1 MKCKLK
7 NEFASDN
14 ILIRKMFFEET
25 GFFLKNIIFF
35 DEKLYDDFN
44 WLERN
49 ERFVEI
55 ICKII
60 LPSKNKKKAIKSF
73 SNEEFQE
80 IEYDSFFKN
89 DVKKELHKN
98 FKIIV
103 QRKNEELKITKKE
116 KDYLDFFIKTKD
128 FKGNLKDCP
137 NNKIAKI
144 SEIIIDFL
152 EAIEFSMENFLDES
166 NENYLIKEVRKIR
179 NKKTKFY
186 ENPNKDFLKQYQSKL
201 SKNEIENLK
210 KIYDTIFFKKI
221 EINKIKKED
230 FLITDEEKEIW
241 LNQEKISPEKFTK
254 LKANFDR
261 KYLIKSKYNESNKSD
276 KSKNK
281 NEEKINKKNIFS
293 SPKEIKKELDKF
305 VIGQEKAKKIIS
317 VAAYNHI
324 KRINNPNLKI
334 PKSNVF
340 MLGPTGSGK
349 TYLIKKLG
357 EILNVPI
364 LIYDASSLTA
374 TGYVGNDLES
384 IFNALTTKYN
394 NDYKKCEKAII
405 YLDEI
410 DKISAS
416 EIVADVN
423 GSKAQQILLKAIE
436 GNKFIVNSG
445 SYGYHDEYE
454 FDSSNILFVVGGAFT
469 KLFENEGKNNT
480 IGFGNSNSS
489 IEKNSTN
496 FSTEKLIKYGM
507 IREFVGRFSAIV
519 QLEKH
524 TKETLKKIIL
534 NSKDSIMKQYINIFK
549 EEKIKIK
556 ITEEAIDEIVEI
568 AFQKNTG
575 ARSLKTVFEELFADI
590 MFEYLGENKNI
601 EKIEISKETIKNKI
615 PKIFYK

>member
-1 MKCKLK
+1 MNCKFK
-7 NEFASDN
+7 DEFVSDN
-14 ILIRKMFFEET
+14 ILIKEMFFEET
-25 GFFLKNIIFF
+25 GCFLKNIIFF
-35 DEKLYDDFN
+35 DEN
-44 WLERN
+44 
-49 ERFVEI
+49 EI

-60 LPSKNKKKAIKSF
+60 LPSKNKKKSLKSF

-89 DVKKELHKN
+89 NVKKELNKN

-103 QRKNEELKITKKE
+103 QRKNEELKITKKGE
-116 KDYLDFFIKTKD
+116 NYLDFFIKTKN
-128 FKGNLKDCP
+128 FKGNLKNCP
-137 NNKIAKI
+137 KNKIIKI

-152 EAIEFSMENFLDES
+152 EKIEFSMKNFLDES
-166 NENYLIKEVRKIR
+166 NENYLIKEVKKIR

-241 LNQEKISPEKFTK
+241 LNQENISPEKFTK

-261 KYLIKSKYNESNKSD
+261 KYLIKSKYNESNKS
-276 KSKNK
+276 K

-293 SPKEIKKELDKF
+293 SPQEIKKELDKY

-324 KRINNPNLKI
+324 KRTNNPDLKI

-416 EIVADVN
+416 EIIADVN

-436 GNKFIVNSG
+436 GNKFLVNSG
-445 SYGYHDEYE
+445 SYGYHEEYE

-469 KLFENEGKNNT
+469 KLFENERKKNT
-480 IGFGNSNSS
+480 IGFRNSNSS
-489 IEKNSTN
+489 NEKNSTN
-496 FSTEKLIKYGM
+496 FSTEKLIEYGM
-507 IREFVGRFSAIV
+507 IREFVGRFSSIV

-549 EEKIKIK
+549 EEKIKIE

>member
-1 MKCKLK
+1 MNCKFK
-7 NEFASDN
+7 DEFVSDN
-14 ILIRKMFFEET
+14 ILIKEMFFEET
-25 GFFLKNIIFF
+25 GCFLKNIIFF
-35 DEKLYDDFN
+35 DEN
-44 WLERN
+44 
-49 ERFVEI
+49 EI

-60 LPSKNKKKAIKSF
+60 LPSKNKKKSLKSF

-89 DVKKELHKN
+89 NVKKELNKN

-103 QRKNEELKITKKE
+103 QRKNEELKITKKGE
-116 KDYLDFFIKTKD
+116 NYLVFFIKTKN
-128 FKGNLKDCP
+128 FKGNLKNCP
-137 NNKIAKI
+137 KNKIIKI

-152 EAIEFSMENFLDES
+152 EKIEFSMKNFLDES
-166 NENYLIKEVRKIR
+166 NENYLIKEVKKIR

-221 EINKIKKED
+221 KINKIKKED

-241 LNQEKISPEKFTK
+241 LNQENISPEKFTK

-261 KYLIKSKYNESNKSD
+261 KYLIKSKYNESNKS
-276 KSKNK
+276 K

-293 SPKEIKKELDKF
+293 SPQEIKKELDKY

-324 KRINNPNLKI
+324 KRTNNPDLKI

-416 EIVADVN
+416 EIIADVN

-436 GNKFIVNSG
+436 GNKFLVNSD
-445 SYGYHDEYE
+445 SYGYHEEYE

-469 KLFENEGKNNT
+469 KLFENERKKNT
-480 IGFGNSNSS
+480 IGFRNSNSFN
-489 IEKNSTN
+489 EKNSTN
-496 FSTEKLIKYGM
+496 FSTEKLIEYGM
-507 IREFVGRFSAIV
+507 IREFVGRFSSIV

-549 EEKIKIK
+549 EEKIKIE

>member
-1 MKCKLK
+1 MNCKFK
-7 NEFASDN
+7 DEFASDN
-14 ILIRKMFFEET
+14 ILIREMFFEET
-25 GFFLKNIIFF
+25 GCFLKNIIFF
-35 DEKLYDDFN
+35 DEKLYYDFN
-44 WLERN
+44 WKERN

-60 LPSKNKKKAIKSF
+60 LPSKNKKKSLKSF
-73 SNEEFQE
+73 SNEEFRE
-80 IEYDSFFKN
+80 IEYNSFFKN
-89 DVKKELHKN
+89 NVKKELNKN

-103 QRKNEELKITKKE
+103 QRKNEELKITKKG
-116 KDYLDFFIKTKD
+116 KNYLDFFIKTKN
-128 FKGNLKDCP
+128 FKGNLKNCP
-137 NNKIAKI
+137 KDKIVKI
-144 SEIIIDFL
+144 SEIIIGFL
-152 EAIEFSMENFLDES
+152 EKIEFSMKNFFDEYG
-166 NENYLIKEVRKIR
+166 ENYLIKEVKKIR

-241 LNQEKISPEKFTK
+241 LNQENISPEKFTK

-261 KYLIKSKYNESNKSD
+261 KYLIKSKYNES
-276 KSKNK
+276 KNK

-293 SPKEIKKELDKF
+293 SPQEIKKELDKS

-334 PKSNVF
+334 PKSNIF

-357 EILNVPI
+357 EILNIPI

-374 TGYVGNDLES
+374 TGYVGNDLDS

-416 EIVADVN
+416 EITADVN
-423 GSKAQQILLKAIE
+423 GSKAQQTLLTAIE

-445 SYGYHDEYE
+445 SYDYHNEYE

-469 KLFENEGKNNT
+469 KLFENEGKKNI

-507 IREFVGRFSAIV
+507 IREFVGRFSSIV
-519 QLEKH
+519 QLKKH

-549 EEKIKIK
+549 EEKIKIE

>member
-1 MKCKLK
+1 MNCKFK
-7 NEFASDN
+7 DEFVSDN
-14 ILIRKMFFEET
+14 ILIKEMFFEET
-25 GFFLKNIIFF
+25 GCFLKNIIFF
-35 DEKLYDDFN
+35 DEN
-44 WLERN
+44 
-49 ERFVEI
+49 EI

-60 LPSKNKKKAIKSF
+60 LPSKNKKKSLKSF

-80 IEYDSFFKN
+80 IKYDSFFKN
-89 DVKKELHKN
+89 NVKKELNKN

-103 QRKNEELKITKKE
+103 QRKNEELKITKKGE
-116 KDYLDFFIKTKD
+116 NYLDFFIKTKN
-128 FKGNLKDCP
+128 FKGNLKNCP
-137 NNKIAKI
+137 KNKIIKI

-152 EAIEFSMENFLDES
+152 EKIEFSMKNFLDES
-166 NENYLIKEVRKIR
+166 NENYLIKEVKKIR

-201 SKNEIENLK
+201 SKNEIKNLK

-241 LNQEKISPEKFTK
+241 LNQENISPEKFTK

-261 KYLIKSKYNESNKSD
+261 KYLIKSKYNESNKS
-276 KSKNK
+276 K

-293 SPKEIKKELDKF
+293 SPQEIKKELDKY

-324 KRINNPNLKI
+324 KRTNNPDLKI

-416 EIVADVN
+416 EIIADVN

-436 GNKFIVNSG
+436 GNKFLVNSG
-445 SYGYHDEYE
+445 SYGYHEEYE

-469 KLFENEGKNNT
+469 KLFENERKKNT
-480 IGFGNSNSS
+480 IGFRNSNSS
-489 IEKNSTN
+489 NEKNSTN
-496 FSTEKLIKYGM
+496 FSTEKLIEYGM
-507 IREFVGRFSAIV
+507 IREFVGRFSSIV

-549 EEKIKIK
+549 EEKIKIE

-575 ARSLKTVFEELFADI
+575 ARSLKTVFEELFEDI

>member
-1 MKCKLK
+1 MNCKFK
-7 NEFASDN
+7 DEFVSDN
-14 ILIRKMFFEET
+14 ILIKEMFFEET
-25 GFFLKNIIFF
+25 GCFLKNIIFF
-35 DEKLYDDFN
+35 DEN
-44 WLERN
+44 
-49 ERFVEI
+49 EI

-60 LPSKNKKKAIKSF
+60 LPSKNKKKSLKSF

-89 DVKKELHKN
+89 NVKKELNKN

-103 QRKNEELKITKKE
+103 QRKNEELKITKKGE
-116 KDYLDFFIKTKD
+116 NYLDFFIKTKN
-128 FKGNLKDCP
+128 FKGNLKNCP
-137 NNKIAKI
+137 KNKIIKI

-152 EAIEFSMENFLDES
+152 EKIEFSMKNFLDES
-166 NENYLIKEVRKIR
+166 NENYLIKEVKKIR

-241 LNQEKISPEKFTK
+241 LNQENISPEKFTK

-261 KYLIKSKYNESNKSD
+261 KYLIKSKYNESNKS
-276 KSKNK
+276 K

-293 SPKEIKKELDKF
+293 SPQEIKKELDKY

-324 KRINNPNLKI
+324 KRTNNPDLKI

-416 EIVADVN
+416 EIIADVN

-436 GNKFIVNSG
+436 GNKFLVNSG
-445 SYGYHDEYE
+445 SYGYHEEYE

-469 KLFENEGKNNT
+469 KLFENERKKNT
-480 IGFGNSNSS
+480 IGFRNSNSS
-489 IEKNSTN
+489 NEKNSTN
-496 FSTEKLIKYGM
+496 FSTEKLIEYGM
-507 IREFVGRFSAIV
+507 IREFVGRFSSIV

-549 EEKIKIK
+549 EEKIKIE

-575 ARSLKTVFEELFADI
+575 ARSLKTVFEELFEDI

>member
-1 MKCKLK
+1 MNCKFK
-7 NEFASDN
+7 DEFVSDN
-14 ILIRKMFFEET
+14 ILIKEMFFEET
-25 GFFLKNIIFF
+25 GCFLKNIIFF
-35 DEKLYDDFN
+35 DEN
-44 WLERN
+44 
-49 ERFVEI
+49 EI

-60 LPSKNKKKAIKSF
+60 LPSKNKKKSLKSF

-89 DVKKELHKN
+89 NVKKELNKN

-103 QRKNEELKITKKE
+103 QRKNEELKITKKGE
-116 KDYLDFFIKTKD
+116 NYLDFFIKTKN
-128 FKGNLKDCP
+128 FKGNLKNCP
-137 NNKIAKI
+137 KNKIIKI

-152 EAIEFSMENFLDES
+152 EKIEFSMKNFLDES
-166 NENYLIKEVRKIR
+166 NENYLIKEVKKIR

-241 LNQEKISPEKFTK
+241 LNQENISPEKFTK

-261 KYLIKSKYNESNKSD
+261 KYLIKSKYNESNKS
-276 KSKNK
+276 K

-293 SPKEIKKELDKF
+293 SPQEIKKELDKY

-324 KRINNPNLKI
+324 KRTNNPDLKI

-416 EIVADVN
+416 EIIADVN

-436 GNKFIVNSG
+436 GNKFLVNSG
-445 SYGYHDEYE
+445 SYGYHEEYE

-469 KLFENEGKNNT
+469 KLFENERKKNT
-480 IGFGNSNSS
+480 IGFRNSNSFN
-489 IEKNSTN
+489 EKNSTN
-496 FSTEKLIKYGM
+496 FSTEKLIEYGM
-507 IREFVGRFSAIV
+507 IREFVGRFSSIV

-549 EEKIKIK
+549 EEKIKIE

>member
-1 MKCKLK
+1 MNCKFK
-7 NEFASDN
+7 DEFVSDN
-14 ILIRKMFFEET
+14 ILIKEMFFEET
-25 GFFLKNIIFF
+25 GCFLKNIIFF
-35 DEKLYDDFN
+35 DEN
-44 WLERN
+44 
-49 ERFVEI
+49 EI

-60 LPSKNKKKAIKSF
+60 LPSKNKKKSLKSF

-80 IEYDSFFKN
+80 IKYDSFFKN
-89 DVKKELHKN
+89 NVKKELNKN

-103 QRKNEELKITKKE
+103 QRKNEELKITKKGE
-116 KDYLDFFIKTKD
+116 NYLDFFIKTKN
-128 FKGNLKDCP
+128 FKGNLKNCP
-137 NNKIAKI
+137 KNKIIKI

-152 EAIEFSMENFLDES
+152 EKIEFSMKNFLDES
-166 NENYLIKEVRKIR
+166 NENYLIKEVKKIR

-241 LNQEKISPEKFTK
+241 LNQENISPEKFTK

-261 KYLIKSKYNESNKSD
+261 KYLIKSKYNESNKS
-276 KSKNK
+276 K

-293 SPKEIKKELDKF
+293 SPQEIKKELDKY

-324 KRINNPNLKI
+324 KRTNNPDLKI

-416 EIVADVN
+416 EIIADVN

-436 GNKFIVNSG
+436 GNKFLVNSG
-445 SYGYHDEYE
+445 SYGYHEEYE

-469 KLFENEGKNNT
+469 KLFENERKKNT
-480 IGFGNSNSS
+480 IGFRNSNSFN
-489 IEKNSTN
+489 EKNSTN
-496 FSTEKLIKYGM
+496 FSTEKLIEYGM
-507 IREFVGRFSAIV
+507 IREFVGRFSSIV

-549 EEKIKIK
+549 EEKIKIE

>member
-7 NEFASDN
+7 SKFASDN
-14 ILIRKMFFEET
+14 ILIREIFFEET
-25 GFFLKNIIFF
+25 NCFLKKIIFF
-35 DEKLYDDFN
+35 DERVYNDLN

-60 LPSKNKKKAIKSF
+60 LPSKNKKKSLKSF

-89 DVKKELHKN
+89 NVKKELNKN

-103 QRKNEELKITKKE
+103 QRKNEELKIIK
-116 KDYLDFFIKTKD
+116 KDYLDFFIKTKN

-137 NNKIAKI
+137 KDKIVKI
-144 SEIIIDFL
+144 SEIIIEFL
-152 EAIEFSMENFLDES
+152 EDIEFSMENFLDEYE
-166 NENYLIKEVRKIR
+166 ENYLIKEVKKIR
-179 NKKTKFY
+179 DKKTKLY

-210 KIYDTIFFKKI
+210 KIYDKIFFEKI

-261 KYLIKSKYNESNKSD
+261 KCLIKSKYNESD
-276 KSKNK
+276 ESKNK
-281 NEEKINKKNIFS
+281 NEEKINKKNIFL

-305 VIGQEKAKKIIS
+305 VIGQEKAKKILS
-317 VAAYNHI
+317 VGAYNHI
-324 KRINNPNLKI
+324 KRINNPDSKI
-334 PKSNVF
+334 LKSNIF
-340 MLGPTGSGK
+340 MLGPTGTGK

-364 LIYDASSLTA
+364 LIYDASSITA
-374 TGYVGNDLES
+374 TGYRGNDLDS

-416 EIVADVN
+416 EIIADVN
-423 GSKAQQILLKAIE
+423 GSEAQQTLLTALE

-445 SYGYHDEYE
+445 SYGYHEEYE
-454 FDSSNILFVVGGAFT
+454 FDTSNILFVVGGAFT
-469 KLFENEGKNNT
+469 KMFENEGKNNT
-480 IGFGNSNSS
+480 IGFLNSNLPN
-489 IEKNSTN
+489 EENKN

-507 IREFVGRFSAIV
+507 IREFVGRFSSIV

-524 TKETLKKIIL
+524 SKETLKKIIL

-549 EEKIKIK
+549 EEKIKIE
-556 ITEEAIDEIVEI
+556 ISEEAIDEIVEI

>member
-1 MKCKLK
+1 MNCKFK
-7 NEFASDN
+7 DEFVSDN
-14 ILIRKMFFEET
+14 ILIKEMFFEET
-25 GFFLKNIIFF
+25 GCFLKNIIFF
-35 DEKLYDDFN
+35 DEN
-44 WLERN
+44 
-49 ERFVEI
+49 EI

-60 LPSKNKKKAIKSF
+60 LPSKNKKKSLKSF

-80 IEYDSFFKN
+80 IKYDSFFKN
-89 DVKKELHKN
+89 NVKKELNKN

-103 QRKNEELKITKKE
+103 QRKNEELKITKKGE
-116 KDYLDFFIKTKD
+116 NYLDFFIKTKN
-128 FKGNLKDCP
+128 FKGNLKNCP
-137 NNKIAKI
+137 KNKIIKI

-152 EAIEFSMENFLDES
+152 EKIEFSMKNFLDES
-166 NENYLIKEVRKIR
+166 NENYLIKEVKKIR

-241 LNQEKISPEKFTK
+241 LNQENISPEKFTK

-261 KYLIKSKYNESNKSD
+261 KYLIKSKYNESNKS
-276 KSKNK
+276 K

-293 SPKEIKKELDKF
+293 SPQEIKKELDKY

-324 KRINNPNLKI
+324 KRTNNPDLKI

-416 EIVADVN
+416 EIIADVN

-436 GNKFIVNSG
+436 GNKFLVNSG
-445 SYGYHDEYE
+445 SYGYHEEYE

-469 KLFENEGKNNT
+469 KLFENERKKNT
-480 IGFGNSNSS
+480 IGFRNSNSS
-489 IEKNSTN
+489 NEKNSTN
-496 FSTEKLIKYGM
+496 FSTEKLIEYGM
-507 IREFVGRFSAIV
+507 IREFVGRFSSIV

-549 EEKIKIK
+549 EEKIKIE

-575 ARSLKTVFEELFADI
+575 ARSLKTVFEELFEDI

>member
-1 MKCKLK
+1 MNCKFK
-7 NEFASDN
+7 DEFVSDN
-14 ILIRKMFFEET
+14 ILIKEMFFEET
-25 GFFLKNIIFF
+25 GCFLKNIIFF
-35 DEKLYDDFN
+35 DEN
-44 WLERN
+44 
-49 ERFVEI
+49 EI

-60 LPSKNKKKAIKSF
+60 LPSKNKKKSLKSF

-80 IEYDSFFKN
+80 IKYDSFFKN
-89 DVKKELHKN
+89 NVKKEMNKN

-103 QRKNEELKITKKE
+103 QRKNEELKITKKGE
-116 KDYLDFFIKTKD
+116 NYLDFFIKTKN
-128 FKGNLKDCP
+128 FKGNLKNCP
-137 NNKIAKI
+137 KNKIIKI

-152 EAIEFSMENFLDES
+152 EKIEFSMKNFLDES
-166 NENYLIKEVRKIR
+166 NENYLIKEVKKIR

-241 LNQEKISPEKFTK
+241 LNQENISPEKFTK

-261 KYLIKSKYNESNKSD
+261 KYLIKSKYNESNKS
-276 KSKNK
+276 K

-293 SPKEIKKELDKF
+293 SPQEIKKELDKY

-324 KRINNPNLKI
+324 KRTNNPDLKI

-416 EIVADVN
+416 EIIADVN

-436 GNKFIVNSG
+436 GNKFLVNSG
-445 SYGYHDEYE
+445 SYGYHEEYE

-469 KLFENEGKNNT
+469 KLFENERKKNT
-480 IGFGNSNSS
+480 IGFRNSNSS
-489 IEKNSTN
+489 NEKNSTN
-496 FSTEKLIKYGM
+496 FSTEKLIEYGM
-507 IREFVGRFSAIV
+507 IREFVGRFSSIV

-549 EEKIKIK
+549 EEKIKIE

-575 ARSLKTVFEELFADI
+575 ARSLKTVFEELFEDI